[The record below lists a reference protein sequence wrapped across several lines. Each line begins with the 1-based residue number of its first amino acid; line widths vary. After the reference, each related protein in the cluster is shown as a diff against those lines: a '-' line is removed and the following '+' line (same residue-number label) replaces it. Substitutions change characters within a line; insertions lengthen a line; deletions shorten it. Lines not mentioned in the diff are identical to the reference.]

1 MDSARHT
8 FKFQLYVAGD
18 SPNSVQALANLK
30 SICNTAIVG
39 QYEIDIIDV
48 FRDPE
53 RAAANGVL
61 MTPTLIKLEPSPV
74 RRIVG
79 SLRDRSP
86 VLEALGL
93 PAGEV

>member
-8 FKFQLYVAGD
+8 FKLQLYVAGD
-18 SPNSVQALANLK
+18 SPNSMRALANLK
-30 SICNTAIVG
+30 SICNTAIPDRYV
-39 QYEIDIIDV
+39 IDVIDV
-48 FRDPE
+48 FREPE
-53 RAAANGVL
+53 RAMANSVM

-79 SLRDRSP
+79 SLSDRSP

-93 PAGEV
+93 PAGDE